1 MHIILILRLYGLYGS
16 RRLAFI
22 LGCLMILALGV
33 DLYIVIKLE
42 PTFSAM
48 DTGVPSVGVFC
59 VPGPRNTFA
68 FVW

>member
-1 MHIILILRLYGLYGS
+1 
-16 RRLAFI
+16 
-22 LGCLMILALGV
+22 MILALGV